1 METTP
6 QFFRHG
12 PSPLARLV
20 FFVLLSLILM
30 AVDTHFKY
38 LHEIR
43 QTVAVVIYPVQRLSY
58 LPTTI
63 YDLVSELFVTE
74 NLADEIAHL
83 KQQHLVDSGKL
94 QQLLALRAENEHLRK
109 LLETTPRNKSKAIM
123 AEILSV
129 PRDPFNLKIML
140 DKGFQNGIQ
149 SGQVVVDDL
158 GVVGQITR
166 SFPWHSEVTLITDK
180 DHSVPV
186 QVLRNGLRSV
196 ASGTGKYRTLELRYM
211 ANNIDI
217 ESGDVL
223 VTSGIDG
230 VYPSGLPVALVSKIK
245 RNNASHAFAQIA
257 CTPIAGVDRNRQVL
271 ILSPRLP
278 SPENLTGSESTDI
291 QPNDKERKEIGVR

>member
-1 METTP
+1 MEITP

-63 YDLVSELFVTE
+63 YDLVSELFVTQ

-166 SFPWHSEVTLITDK
+166 SYPWHSEVTLITDK

>member
-166 SFPWHSEVTLITDK
+166 SYPWHSEVTLITDK

>member
-166 SFPWHSEVTLITDK
+166 SYPWHSEVTLITDK

-257 CTPIAGVDRNRQVL
+257 CTPIAGVDRNKQVL

>member
-1 METTP
+1 MEITP

-63 YDLVSELFVTE
+63 YDLVSELFVTQ
-74 NLADEIAHL
+74 NLADEIARL
-83 KQQHLVDSGKL
+83 KQQHLVDSGQL

-123 AEILSV
+123 AEVLSV

-140 DKGFQNGIQ
+140 DKGFQNGVR

-217 ESGDVL
+217 ENGDVL

-257 CTPIAGVDRNRQVL
+257 CTPIAGIDRNRQVL

-291 QPNDKERKEIGVR
+291 QPKDKERKEIGVR

>member
-140 DKGFQNGIQ
+140 DKGFQNGIR

-166 SFPWHSEVTLITDK
+166 SYPWHSEVTLITDK
-180 DHSVPV
+180 NHSVPV
-186 QVLRNGLRSV
+186 QVARNGIRSIT
-196 ASGTGKYRTLELRYM
+196 SGTGKYRTLELYYM

-217 ESGDVL
+217 QNGDVL

-230 VYPSGLPVALVSKIK
+230 VYPPGLPVALVSKIK
-245 RNNASHAFAQIA
+245 RNNASHAFAEIA

>member
-109 LLETTPRNKSKAIM
+109 LLETTPRNKSKAIV

-166 SFPWHSEVTLITDK
+166 SYPWHSEVTLITDK

-217 ESGDVL
+217 ENGDVL

-257 CTPIAGVDRNRQVL
+257 CTPIAGVDRNKQVL

>member
-20 FFVLLSLILM
+20 SFVLLSLILM

-43 QTVAVVIYPVQRLSY
+43 QTVAVAIYPVQRLSY

-63 YDLVSELFVTE
+63 YDLVSELFVTQ

-166 SFPWHSEVTLITDK
+166 SYPWHSEVTLITDK

-196 ASGTGKYRTLELRYM
+196 ASGTGKYKTLELRYM

-245 RNNASHAFAQIA
+245 RNNASHAFAEIA
-257 CTPIAGVDRNRQVL
+257 CTPIAGVDRNKQVL